1 MQRVRHEPALRRRF
15 VQSDGRGFRMQ
26 AIDRFFRVVSQFR
39 ERLSVAVHVC
49 AGQPSRGPELMSIR
63 HRNSER
69 GRRNVFIEDGMVVF
83 VTGTT
88 KGSTSRTI
96 SR

>member
-1 MQRVRHEPALRRRF
+1 MP
-15 VQSDGRGFRMQ
+15 

-49 AGQPSRGPELMSIR
+49 ASQPSRGPELMSIR

-69 GRRNVFIEDGMVVF
+69 ERRNIFIEDGMVTF
-83 VTGTT
+83 
-88 KGSTSRTI
+88 I
-96 SR
+96 S